1 MDPSVPALL
10 IKVGHYP
17 LHHGA
22 VGAVRTLGR
31 LGVPVHVI
39 AEGRLT
45 SAALSRHRSGL
56 TVWPTTGA
64 EPAEQLV
71 RGLREIASSL
81 PGRAVAVATD
91 DEAAIL
97 LAEHADALSEHLI
110 LPPVPRDLPRLLA
123 SKHEMFRLCRRYD
136 IPAPESRL
144 VTSRDQIDEIVREFV
159 FPVVVKNSEP
169 WVRLAAPAV
178 NRSTVVGT
186 PEELRELAAGWPA
199 APYALVQEYLPQ
211 PESTDWIAHVCCDGQ
226 GDVVA
231 AFTGVKVR
239 SWPPHV
245 GVTTYA
251 YSVDNPELAALTARL
266 CKESGYSGIADLD
279 WRLDHRDGRYKLLDF
294 NPRVGAQF
302 RLFETEAGIDVVR
315 AHYLTLTGQAV
326 PSGRQ
331 VEGRR
336 IIVENLDVPAR
347 IAYRREAAREY
358 RIPAGGKREFAWLAA
373 DDPLPGLVTAV
384 RSARPMMRRVVTRI
398 FGGKIGRAHV

>member
-1 MDPSVPALL
+1 MDPSVPVLL
-10 IKVGHYP
+10 IKVGYYP
-17 LHHGA
+17 LHHGS

-39 AEGRLT
+39 AEGRFT
-45 SAALSRHRSGL
+45 SAAVSRHRAGRI
-56 TVWPTTGA
+56 VWPTTGA
-64 EPAEQLV
+64 EPAEHLV
-71 RGLREIASSL
+71 QELRRIASSL
-81 PGRAVAVATD
+81 PRRAVAVATD

-97 LAEHADALSEHLI
+97 LAEHAETLSEHLL

-123 SKHEMFRLCRRYD
+123 SKHDMFQLCRRYG

-144 VTSRDQIDEIVREFV
+144 VASRDQIDEIVREFA
-159 FPVVVKNSEP
+159 FPVVLKNSEP

-178 NRSTVVGT
+178 SRSTVVST
-186 PEELRELAAGWPA
+186 PQELYELAAGWPD
-199 APYALVQEYLPQ
+199 APYVLVQEYLPRS
-211 PESTDWIAHVCCDGQ
+211 ESTDWIAHVCCDAQ
-226 GDVVA
+226 GDIVVG
-231 AFTGVKVR
+231 FTGVKVR

-251 YSVDNPELAALTARL
+251 YSVSNPELAALTARL

-302 RLFETEAGIDVVR
+302 RLFETDAEIDVVR
-315 AHYLTLTGQAV
+315 AHYLTFTGQAV
-326 PSGRQ
+326 PAGRQ

-347 IAYRREAAREY
+347 IAYRNGAAREHH
-358 RIPAGGKREFAWLAA
+358 IPPGGKREFAWLAA
-373 DDPLPGLVTAV
+373 DDPLPGLVTAA
-384 RSARPMMRRVVTRI
+384 RSARPIVRRVVARL
-398 FGGKIGRAHV
+398 FGGRPQGM